1 MFLFSTQT
9 TTILV
14 PPLSTYAFLLT
25 FKTPFGRWRRRRK
38 SAKEFHAHDEGLR
51 QEYARPKQIESQFRG
66 DLPPYQECC
75 QGLESCDQFC
85 ELHHFINMYNYFLKV
100 RVSLRT
106 LSSLVI
112 NLLTQVA
119 IVLKLALVSSQV
131 SRFTGYN

>member
-1 MFLFSTQT
+1 
-9 TTILV
+9 
-14 PPLSTYAFLLT
+14 
-25 FKTPFGRWRRRRK
+25 
-38 SAKEFHAHDEGLR
+38 
-51 QEYARPKQIESQFRG
+51 
-66 DLPPYQECC
+66 
-75 QGLESCDQFC
+75 
-85 ELHHFINMYNYFLKV
+85 MYNYFLKV